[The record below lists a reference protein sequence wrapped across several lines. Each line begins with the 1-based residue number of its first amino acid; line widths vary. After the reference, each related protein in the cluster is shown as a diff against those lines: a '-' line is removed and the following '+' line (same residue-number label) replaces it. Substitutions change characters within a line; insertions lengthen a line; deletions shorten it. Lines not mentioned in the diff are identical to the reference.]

1 MTVQS
6 ILDIATEVLLAKPS
20 ASLGDVAKA
29 AGVSRT
35 TLHKRYATRHDLLVA
50 LSHDA
55 YDRVEKAMTDAQ
67 LDVPGSQ
74 VEAALERAITGL
86 VPLGPRIE
94 FMYRQIG
101 LDDVPDLIARY
112 EQTGEPLLQLIQRGQ
127 EAGVLRS
134 DVPDWWILA
143 SLDAAFYSA
152 WEAISFGKLAPLDA
166 PGLVMKT
173 VMRGIGT

>member
-1 MTVQS
+1 MSVQS
-6 ILDIATEVLLAKPS
+6 ILDVATEVLLAKPS

-67 LDVPGSQ
+67 LDVPGSE
-74 VEAALERAITGL
+74 VEAALERAIAGL
-86 VPLGPRIE
+86 IPIGPRIE

-101 LDDVPDLIARY
+101 LDDVPDLVARY
-112 EQTGEPLLQLIQRGQ
+112 EQTGEPLLRLVRRGQ
-127 EAGVLRS
+127 EAGIIRS
-134 DVPDWWILA
+134 DMPDWWIV
-143 SLDAAFYSA
+143 STLDASFYSA
-152 WEAISFGKLAPLDA
+152 WEAISVGRLAPLDA
-166 PGLVMKT
+166 PALVMKT

>member
-1 MTVQS
+1 M
-6 ILDIATEVLLAKPS
+6 LLAHPS

-55 YDRVEKAMTDAQ
+55 YDRVEKAIAGAE
-67 LDVPGSQ
+67 LDVPGED
-74 VEAALERAITGL
+74 VEAALERAIAGL
-86 VPLGPRIE
+86 IPLGPRIE

-101 LDDVPDLIARY
+101 LDDVPDLVARY
-112 EQTGEPLLQLIQRGQ
+112 EQTGEPLLRLIRRGQ
-127 EAGVLRS
+127 DAGILRK
-134 DVPDWWILA
+134 DMPDWWILA
-143 SLDAAFYSA
+143 TLDAQFYSA
-152 WEAISFGKLAPLDA
+152 WEAVSAGRLAPLDA

-173 VMRGIGT
+173 VMRGVGT